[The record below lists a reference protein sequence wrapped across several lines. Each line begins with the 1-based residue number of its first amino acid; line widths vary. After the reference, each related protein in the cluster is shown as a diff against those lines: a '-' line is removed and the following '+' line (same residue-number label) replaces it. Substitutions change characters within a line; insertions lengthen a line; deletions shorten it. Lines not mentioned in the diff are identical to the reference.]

1 MEYKHDNIS
10 KHGFDINPEI
20 LAHDLTM
27 LKLYK
32 SDSFNNEDGWE
43 LYELYTEQ
51 LATIKGAIE
60 DRIRYDKN

>member
-1 MEYKHDNIS
+1 MEYKHDKIS

-20 LAHDLTM
+20 LIHDLTM

-32 SDSFNNEDGWE
+32 SDSSNNENEWE

-51 LATIKGAIE
+51 LATFKAVIE